1 MKKRLALLALLFT
14 PAAFVAGVKGF
25 AQTSQGQFT
34 GQFGGHFVWPLP
46 AWMPAPPVPEDNP
59 MTPEVVELGRH
70 LFYDTRLSR
79 DGTVAC
85 VSCHAQERAFTD
97 GRALAVGINGT
108 VGIRNS
114 PSLAN
119 VGYYPQLT
127 WANPHVTTLEFQA
140 LIPIFGDNP
149 EEMGSNGREVEIFAR
164 LAADTYYAEAFPSAF
179 PDRPEID
186 LFTVTRALGAF
197 QRTLISV
204 DSAYDRFKYWG
215 EADAMS
221 EAARRGEQLFFDHRF
236 ECYHCHS
243 GVLFTDNLQTSR
255 SAFAESGSHNNGLY
269 NIDGTGAYPPW
280 ATGFYEFTGNQSDM
294 GRFRTPSLRNVAVT
308 APYFHDG
315 SAETLRDVLDH
326 YAAGGRRI
334 ADGPYAGDGS
344 QNPHK
349 DGMLVGFTASDDEI
363 ADIIAF
369 LESLTD
375 EGFLTNPVYAD
386 PWPEGHPAVSER
398 VEP

>member
-1 MKKRLALLALLFT
+1 MLALLTTSAAL
-14 PAAFVAGVKGF
+14 AAGAPGL
-25 AQTSQGQFT
+25 AQMA
-34 GQFGGHFVWPLP
+34 GHFIWPLP
-46 AWMPAPPVPEDNP
+46 AWMPTPPVPEDNP
-59 MTPEVVELGRH
+59 MRAEVVELGRR
-70 LFYDTRLSR
+70 LFYDSRLSR

-85 VSCHAQERAFTD
+85 MSCHVQERAFTD
-97 GRALAVGINGT
+97 GRALAVGIDGA
-108 VGIRNS
+108 VGIRNA

-127 WANPHVTTLEFQA
+127 WANPHATSLEFQA
-140 LIPIFGDNP
+140 LIPLFGDTP
-149 EEMGSNGREVEIFAR
+149 EEMGGNGREAQIFAR
-164 LAADTYYAEAFPSAF
+164 LAEDPYYAGAFPAAF
-179 PDRPEID
+179 PDRPRID

-204 DSAYDRFKYWG
+204 DSPYDRFKYGG
-215 EADAMS
+215 EAEAIFV
-221 EAARRGEQLFFDHRF
+221 AARRGEQLFFDHRF
-236 ECYHCHS
+236 ECYHCHA

-255 SAFAESGSHNNGLY
+255 SGFAETGSHNNGLY
-269 NIDGTGAYPPW
+269 NVGGTGAYPPW
-280 ATGFYEFTGNQSDM
+280 ATGFYEFTGNPADM

-326 YAAGGRRI
+326 YAAGGRTI

-349 DGMLVGFTASDDEI
+349 DGMLVGFTATEAEI

-375 EGFLTNPVYAD
+375 EGFLTNPAYAD
-386 PWPEGHPAVSER
+386 PWPEGHPASAER
-398 VEP
+398 VAP

>member
-1 MKKRLALLALLFT
+1 MLCAVLVTSAALAVGVPGLA
-14 PAAFVAGVKGF
+14 
-25 AQTSQGQFT
+25 QMT
-34 GQFGGHFVWPLP
+34 GLARQAGHFIWPLP
-46 AWMPAPPVPEDNP
+46 AWMPVPPVPEDNP
-59 MTPEVVELGRH
+59 MSAEVVELGRH
-70 LFYDTRLSR
+70 LFYDSRLSR
-79 DGTVAC
+79 DGTIAC
-85 VSCHAQERAFTD
+85 MSCHVQERAFTD
-97 GRALAVGINGT
+97 GRALSVGINGT
-108 VGIRNS
+108 VGIRNA

-127 WANPHVTTLEFQA
+127 WANPHVTSLEFQS
-140 LIPIFGDNP
+140 LIPLFGDNP
-149 EEMGSNGREVEIFAR
+149 EEMGGNGREAEIFAR
-164 LAADTYYAEAFPSAF
+164 LAADPYYAQAFPAAF
-179 PDRPEID
+179 PERPDID

-215 EADAMS
+215 EADAIPD
-221 EAARRGEQLFFDHRF
+221 AARRGEQLFFDHRF

-255 SAFAESGSHNNGLY
+255 SAFAETGSHNNGLY
-269 NIDGTGAYPPW
+269 NIGGTGAYPAW
-280 ATGFYEFTGNQSDM
+280 ATGFYEFTGHEADM

-326 YAAGGRRI
+326 YAAGGRTI
-334 ADGPYAGDGS
+334 PDGPYAGNGS

-349 DGMLVGFTASDDEI
+349 DGMLVGFTATDAEI

-375 EGFLTNPVYAD
+375 QAFLTNPAYAD
-386 PWPEGHPAVSER
+386 PWPADHSAVAER